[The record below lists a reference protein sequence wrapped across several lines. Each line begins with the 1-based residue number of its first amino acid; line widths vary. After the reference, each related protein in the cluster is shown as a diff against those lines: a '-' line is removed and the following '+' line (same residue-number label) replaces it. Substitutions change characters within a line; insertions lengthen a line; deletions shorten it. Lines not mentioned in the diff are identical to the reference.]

1 MAQWKKTTEDTEQIA
16 FVDNLSDSFKSENPI
31 YKKKDET
38 QKRLNSLRTAI
49 IILYVIV
56 TCMLIVLL
64 VKIVMPGKESKAPVT
79 GIISKQTEDMED
91 AFRNLKG
98 KVGVNSDSLTKVTRN
113 VDILTEKL
121 SLLKDTLSSL
131 SSLESNIPNLNADIE
146 QLKNTVDDK
155 VNYTI
160 SIVQT
165 TENTL
170 QDMRNSIDDM
180 KNDVNE
186 IRSTIMFVNSTCM
199 GDISIHTQ
207 NIDEVTSVLRN
218 VSATTESLEEKH
230 IRMAAEIKLEM
241 VILKNITEDLRLK
254 DWEHSLALNNITVIQ
269 GPPGAKG
276 VKGDQGDRG
285 SPGPAGRMG
294 NPGRVGPKGN
304 KGEVGR
310 GIPGFPGMRGIPGQK
325 GEKGESGI
333 QDLHSLTVN
342 STLNNS
348 TVRVRLVNGLT
359 PRQGRVE
366 VYHEGQWGT
375 ICDDKWD
382 ITDGSVVCKML
393 GFQRA
398 DRVYTHAY
406 FGRGIGNIL
415 LDEVSCTGK
424 ETSIFDCQ
432 SSAVGKSDCTHSE
445 DAGVSCTT

>member
-310 GIPGFPGMRGIPGQK
+310 GIPGFPGMR
-325 GEKGESGI
+325 
-333 QDLHSLTVN
+333 
-342 STLNNS
+342 
-348 TVRVRLVNGLT
+348 VRVRLVNGLT